1 MTPRPTITTARL
13 GLTLAALLLSAC
25 IPLDTVDDPALGPF
39 DALHRGDLS
48 QAEQRLA
55 HRVQRGPPGEL
66 DPIAR
71 DLIDLA
77 TCVVPTASGDLA
89 GHHTTSDAHLLA
101 SLIALEDTRRL
112 RLIRQSL
119 NLPAER
125 RAGWH
130 RGTIHTTLTS
140 RDAFNT
146 EPADVP
152 ADTVTWPAH
161 TERWPGERPAAV
173 AIDWECESL
182 GKRARDISS
191 HTWLARE
198 SDQTRMALELL
209 DISDGPDLPQL
220 HEALSAHLVDLSL
233 SRLERTP
240 GTQTPQQI
248 VALARERAHATLAAR
263 DALHHIQRV
272 NARAPSPGTLAR
284 QASLAMATGE
294 VEFASDALRLLSE
307 ELKGPIALA
316 ARYLRLRL
324 LWLQG
329 RFDEAAH
336 LALPLPP
343 PQSGYF
349 EAHAYFGVTALRR
362 SGRTDA
368 FLGAAREAL
377 RDRDRAQNPYL
388 GAVYQEVLRELA
400 TYQVD
405 ARTFE
410 ILEEFGPRNKL
421 LERVAELADVAID
434 AGRPRVAESLAQ
446 HLLNE
451 DRDARRRPRYH
462 ATQALAA
469 FLLDDAPA
477 FVDALRLIAPRP
489 DAIMEVIPA
498 RRRATFFAE
507 ADAQLARVLRAALP
521 LMAEWGDSPADQA
534 RRQRWLSLMIE
545 ELQRFMRT
553 TPDSAIGEE
562 LEELYHLA
570 GELLEDHPR
579 GYAERVGRDEA
590 TALILGTVHLPPAY
604 LALDAPNPRMSW
616 PSVRSL
622 LIVPRDQGALNAWPS
637 GFDFERDARPQSNTS
652 DEQPAEAP

>member
-1 MTPRPTITTARL
+1 MTPRPSTKAPL
-13 GLTLAALLLSAC
+13 GLTVAALLLTAC
-25 IPLDTVDDPALGPF
+25 IPLDTVEDPALGPF
-39 DALHRGDLS
+39 DALHKGDLS

-55 HRVQRGPPGEL
+55 HRAQRGATTSL
-66 DPIAR
+66 DPIAY
-71 DLIDLA
+71 DLIALA
-77 TCVVPTASGDLA
+77 TCVEPASFA
-89 GHHTTSDAHLLA
+89 NITEVNEHTPEHLLA

-119 NLPAER
+119 ELPAER

-130 RGTIHTTLTS
+130 KGTIHSTLTS

-146 EPADVP
+146 EPADP
-152 ADTVTWPAH
+152 PEDTVTWPAH

-173 AIDWECESL
+173 DIDWACESL

-198 SDQTRMALELL
+198 SDQTRTVLERL
-209 DISDGPDLPQL
+209 DTSPLPDLGHV

-233 SRLERTP
+233 LRLERDSGASDPLT
-240 GTQTPQQI
+240 I
-248 VALARERAHATLAAR
+248 VSLARERAHVTLAAD

-272 NARAPSPGTLAR
+272 NDRAPSPGTLAR
-284 QASLAMATGE
+284 QASLAMATDDIE
-294 VEFASDALRLLSE
+294 LASDALRLLSE
-307 ELKGPIALA
+307 EVEGPIALA

-329 RFDEAAH
+329 RFDEAAE

-368 FLGAAREAL
+368 FFGAAREAL
-377 RDRDRAQNPYL
+377 RDRDRAKNPYL

-421 LERVAELADVAID
+421 LERTAELADVAID
-434 AGRPRVAESLAQ
+434 AGRPRVAESLAL

-498 RRRATFFAE
+498 GRRATFFAE

-521 LMAEWGDSPADQA
+521 LMAEWGDTPADQA

-553 TPDSAIGEE
+553 TPDSAVGDE
-562 LEELYHLA
+562 LQELYHLA
-570 GELLEDHPR
+570 GELLDDHPR

-590 TALILGTVHLPPAY
+590 TALILGTVHVPPAY

-622 LIVPRDQGALNAWPS
+622 LIVPRDQGQLSTWPT
-637 GFDFERDARPQSNTS
+637 GFDFERDERPQSNTS

>member
-1 MTPRPTITTARL
+1 MTPRTHTTGARL
-13 GLTLAALLLSAC
+13 GLSLAALLLTAC
-25 IPLDTVDDPALGPF
+25 IPLDTIDDPAQGPF

-48 QAEQRLA
+48 QAEQRLT
-55 HRVQRGPPGEL
+55 HRARRGAATSL

-71 DLIDLA
+71 DLFALA
-77 TCVVPTASGDLA
+77 TCVEPTASAELA
-89 GHHTTSDAHLLA
+89 HRDEALAEHLLA
-101 SLIALEDTRRL
+101 RLIALEDTRRL
-112 RLIRQSL
+112 RLVRQSL
-119 NLPAER
+119 ELPVEK

-130 RGTIHTTLTS
+130 TGTIHTTLTS

-146 EPADVP
+146 EPADSP
-152 ADTVTWPAH
+152 DDIVTWPAH

-173 AIDWECESL
+173 EIDWECESL
-182 GKRARDISS
+182 GQRSRDLS
-191 HTWLARE
+191 TAMWLARE
-198 SDQTRMALELL
+198 SDQTRTTLERLDTALE
-209 DISDGPDLPQL
+209 PDLA
-220 HEALSAHLVDLSL
+220 HMHDTLSAHLVDLSL
-233 SRLERTP
+233 LRLERDLETSA
-240 GTQTPQQI
+240 PQAC
-248 VALARERAHATLAAR
+248 VALARDRAHATLAAH
-263 DALHHIQRV
+263 DALGHIQRV

-284 QASLAMATGE
+284 QASLAMATGNIE
-294 VEFASDALRLLSE
+294 LASDALRLLSDTVD
-307 ELKGPIALA
+307 GPIALA

-329 RFDEAAH
+329 RFQEAAD

-368 FLGAAREAL
+368 FFGAAREAL
-377 RDRDRAQNPYL
+377 RDRDRARNPYL

-451 DRDARRRPRYH
+451 DRDARRQPRYH

-469 FLLDDAPA
+469 FLLDDAPS
-477 FVDALRLIAPRP
+477 FVEALRLIAPRP
-489 DAIMEVIPA
+489 DALVEVIPA

-521 LMAEWGDSPADQA
+521 LMAEWGDAPADQA
-534 RRQRWLSLMIE
+534 RRQRWLGLMIE

-590 TALILGTVHLPPAY
+590 TALILGTVHVPPAY
-604 LALDAPNPRMSW
+604 LALDAPTPRMSW
-616 PSVRSL
+616 PPVRSL
-622 LIVPRDQGALNAWPS
+622 LIVPRDQGSLREWPT
-637 GFDFERDARPQSNTS
+637 GFDFERDARTDS
-652 DEQPAEAP
+652 DEQPTEAP

>member
-1 MTPRPTITTARL
+1 MTPRTPTIATAHL

-25 IPLDTVDDPALGPF
+25 IPIDTVDDPALGPF

-55 HRVQRGPPGEL
+55 HRVQRGTPGEF
-66 DPIAR
+66 DAIAR

-77 TCVVPTASGDLA
+77 TCVVPAAADERSNL
-89 GHHTTSDAHLLA
+89 DAHADRHLLA

-119 NLPAER
+119 DRPAAQ

-130 RGTIHTTLTS
+130 RGTLHTTLTS

-146 EPADVP
+146 EPAETPD
-152 ADTVTWPAH
+152 DTVTWPAH
-161 TERWPGERPAAV
+161 TERWPGERPAA
-173 AIDWECESL
+173 IEINWECDSL
-182 GKRARDISS
+182 GARARQRPSDG
-191 HTWLARE
+191 WLARE
-198 SDQTRMALELL
+198 SDQTRAALEHL
-209 DISDGPDLPQL
+209 DTIAAPDLAHV

-240 GTQTPQQI
+240 GTQTPQGI

-263 DALHHIQRV
+263 DALAHIQRV

-294 VEFASDALRLLSE
+294 VELASDALRQLSDTME
-307 ELKGPIALA
+307 GPIALA

-329 RFDEAAH
+329 RFNEAAD
-336 LALPLPP
+336 LALPLPS

-368 FLGAAREAL
+368 FFGAAREAL
-377 RDRDRAQNPYL
+377 RDRDRAKNPYL

-446 HLLNE
+446 HLLDE

-521 LMAEWGDSPADQA
+521 LMAEWGDTPADQA

-579 GYAERVGRDEA
+579 GYAERVGRDQA
-590 TALILGTVHLPPAY
+590 TALILGTVHVPPAY

-637 GFDFERDARPQSNTS
+637 GFDFERDARTDS
-652 DEQPAEAP
+652 DQQPAEAP